1 MFPLSTLSVEGLEVH
16 ATPNHAAHT
25 IKKQKFEVDFKTFI
39 IIKLKI
45 QANQPPLK
53 IKKDQDKIPAFSCSQ
68 TY

>member
-1 MFPLSTLSVEGLEVH
+1 VEVH
-16 ATPNHAAHT
+16 ATPNNTANT
-25 IKKQKFEVDFKTFI
+25 IKKQKSVVDFKTFI

-53 IKKDQDKIPAFSCSQ
+53 IKKGLDKIPAFSCSQ